1 MYLAQSWVCAL
12 PGNAAK
18 CQGIKFAAH
27 QRLLPWFAIC
37 LKLDNLL
44 LIGFN
49 YEWLTIFMGQ
59 QQTSGGPQ
67 QGYTRS
73 HSISRRRGFPFVG
86 SRMRWS
92 LGPVP
97 RTLPTSP
104 LRYGIS
110 SRRQLGHLPL
120 QRPGDKMQRQ
130 VNADIK
136 KGTSVAH

>member
-1 MYLAQSWVCAL
+1 MYLAQSWVCAR
-12 PGNAAK
+12 PDNAAK

-44 LIGFN
+44 LIGFS
-49 YEWLTIFMGQ
+49 YEWLTIFIGQ

-67 QGYTRS
+67 QGYTQ
-73 HSISRRRGFPFVG
+73 SRRVSRSRGFPLVG

-97 RTLPTSP
+97 RTRDAVCRHP
-104 LRYGIS
+104 LCVMASAAEDNCVIFS
-110 SRRQLGHLPL
+110 SRDRVT
-120 QRPGDKMQRQ
+120 RW
-130 VNADIK
+130 
-136 KGTSVAH
+136 KGR